1 MYGPR
6 RADISPACHGFVHPK
21 SRPPA
26 SPNTGPAGSLDR
38 CLNDFRSTVPLEWG
52 GNPFRAMQRFAN
64 EIDRMFADIGIG
76 RHMSLPLPRTTD
88 VDLWAP
94 DIDVVQR
101 NNELTI
107 KADLPGLRRE
117 DVLIDITDDAV
128 TIQGERKLER
138 EEEREGIYRTER
150 SYGSF
155 CRVIPLPEGAMTDQ
169 AKATFRDGVLEVIMP
184 APPASKGR
192 RLEIT
197 ERARK

>member
-1 MYGPR
+1 MTDKQNAITPTR
-6 RADISPACHGFVHPK
+6 R
-21 SRPPA
+21 
-26 SPNTGPAGSLDR
+26 SL
-38 CLNDFRSTVPLEWG
+38 STPLEWG
-52 GNPFRAMQRFAN
+52 GTPFRAMQRFAN

-117 DVLIDITDDAV
+117 DVSIDITDDAV

-138 EEEREGIYRTER
+138 EEEREGIYRIER

-155 CRVIPLPEGAMTDQ
+155 CRVIPLPEGAMIDQ

>member
-1 MYGPR
+1 
-6 RADISPACHGFVHPK
+6 
-21 SRPPA
+21 
-26 SPNTGPAGSLDR
+26 
-38 CLNDFRSTVPLEWG
+38 
-52 GNPFRAMQRFAN
+52 MQRFAN

-138 EEEREGIYRTER
+138 EEEPEGIYRTER